1 MIDCGRCL
9 MSERVMSE
17 RVMSERVRSESAMSE
32 TRCRDCV
39 IAVTETRNVTAHL
52 GRAEL
57 RALRVLADAGLVPP
71 LTRVLAT
78 SAARSWVFPDAKVS

>member
-1 MIDCGRCL
+1 MNDYGRCE
-9 MSERVMSE
+9 MC
-17 RVMSERVRSESAMSE
+17 E

-39 IAVTETRNVTAHL
+39 IAVTETRNVTGHL

-71 LTRVLAT
+71 LTS
-78 SAARSWVFPDAKVS
+78 SAARSWVFPDTKAS

>member
-1 MIDCGRCL
+1 
-9 MSERVMSE
+9 
-17 RVMSERVRSESAMSE
+17 
-32 TRCRDCV
+32 
-39 IAVTETRNVTAHL
+39 VTAHL

-78 SAARSWVFPDAKVS
+78 SAARSWVFPDTKVSL

>member
-1 MIDCGRCL
+1 MSNSPNAKEEGMMFDCGRCE
-9 MSERVMSE
+9 MG
-17 RVMSERVRSESAMSE
+17 E

-39 IAVTETRNVTAHL
+39 IAVTETRNVTTRL

-71 LTRVLAT
+71 LTGMLAT
-78 SAARSWVFPDAKVS
+78 SAARSWVFPDTKAS

>member
-1 MIDCGRCL
+1 MSNSPNAKRDDTMIDCGRC
-9 MSERVMSE
+9 E
-17 RVMSERVRSESAMSE
+17 MSE
-32 TRCRDCV
+32 TRCRDCA

-78 SAARSWVFPDAKVS
+78 SAARSWVFPDTKVSL

>member
-1 MIDCGRCL
+1 MIDCGRCV

-17 RVMSERVRSESAMSE
+17 RVMSE

-39 IAVTETRNVTAHL
+39 IAVAETRNVTAHL

-78 SAARSWVFPDAKVS
+78 SATRSWVFPDTKVS

>member
-1 MIDCGRCL
+1 MIDCGRC
-9 MSERVMSE
+9 V
-17 RVMSERVRSESAMSE
+17 MSE

-39 IAVTETRNVTAHL
+39 FAVTETRNVTAYL

-57 RALRVLADAGLVPP
+57 RALRVLADAGLVPS

-78 SAARSWVFPDAKVS
+78 PAARSWVFPDTKVS